1 MKRVLFRAISIIKK
15 NHFIL
20 EDVSDPPIP
29 KRQFTIIWSVW
40 IVGAILVFKKL
51 MTGEFLTKGAPTIM
65 LIVVGMVPS
74 IWIFCSKEYVKSL
87 KKSARNLV
95 WWLYRLNLIWII
107 LYVIGE
113 LLYRWI
119 LLYGDNRT
127 SYENNPIYGNAT
139 LSYLAVQCVFLSFW
153 FLSISLVLVY
163 KPWLWGIQAAGIIGI
178 IAGYYYFL
186 KWYIGSGDEISF
198 VSLCLTMGGVVA
210 SAVSSYELSK
220 KRMKTL
226 FSDEC

>member
-1 MKRVLFRAISIIKK
+1 MKRVLFRIISIIKK

-20 EDVSDPPIP
+20 EDVPDPPIP

-113 LLYRWI
+113 LLCRWI
-119 LLYGDNRT
+119 LLYGDNRA
-127 SYENNPIYGNAT
+127 SYENDPIYGNAT

-178 IAGYYYFL
+178 TAGYYYFL
-186 KWYIGSGDEISF
+186 KWYIGSWDEISF
-198 VSLCLTMGGVVA
+198 VSLCLTVGGVVA
-210 SAVSSYELSK
+210 SAVSSYKLSK

-226 FSDEC
+226 FSDER